1 MNKISKDEAWKI
13 YETLPKNL
21 QLAIFS
27 DETATSINNVC
38 ERNEIPPASISQIAE
53 LVGYSL
59 MGLLPLENLTNE
71 ISTTTGVEQN
81 KAQQIYNELTRLVFY
96 SVKDSLQEIY
106 NLKTTNQKTI

>member
-1 MNKISKDEAWKI
+1 
-13 YETLPKNL
+13 
-21 QLAIFS
+21 
-27 DETATSINNVC
+27 
-38 ERNEIPPASISQIAE
+38 
-53 LVGYSL
+53 

-106 NLKTTNQKTI
+106 SLKTTGQKVEKTKTPNAQPKEETTPLPAQKTQPATPDTYREPVE